1 MVKRIL
7 GYNFFSCLP
16 LLEIAIQIWFIR
28 KHSDILIRM
37 REVGFSPFESEKSD
51 DPVVLGRQYAK
62 MCYFWAINPISDAFL
77 GQGRVEEK
85 LKFVWYT

>member
-1 MVKRIL
+1 
-7 GYNFFSCLP
+7 
-16 LLEIAIQIWFIR
+16 
-28 KHSDILIRM
+28 M

-51 DPVVLGRQYAK
+51 DPVVLGSQYAK